1 MANFFFRKMVSLP
14 ELLRA
19 DQQQI
24 QERLRQ
30 QQREQNKEIIG
41 SNTSP
46 DNHPEK
52 RQSSITE
59 FIE

>member
-1 MANFFFRKMVSLP
+1 MVGLS
-14 ELLRA
+14 ELLWA

-30 QQREQNKEIIG
+30 QQRDLYKEI
-41 SNTSP
+41 SDSEMSF

-59 FIE
+59 FLE